1 MPPIDLIQRTGR
13 PAVDDYL
20 AGLIGI
26 FEVAFPDRVRAYY
39 LAGSFAT
46 ADAITSSDIDIQ
58 VIFKGAFTAGEAER
72 VTQLRDSCQR
82 ISAFQLDL
90 PVRCEA
96 QYLSGAEDPLALKT
110 ATLLLHGTDIRDQLV
125 VPPLERYAQLITEAP
140 RHTLARLRNCP
151 IIRSPLDYPDPAG
164 EFYGYD
170 IGGRTQHFVVAMG
183 WAATAIIVLDAGQ
196 YVARKRDWLDMYR
209 QHIAGAWVPF
219 LSTVYERCRNHWD
232 YAIPV
237 DAAGRAALRALCRQA
252 LDFENHYLARY
263 RAYLLDQLAGG
274 DPSGQA
280 LALER
285 LAQVIYPDAEVAAAI
300 RTLADSPVESL
311 RTAAGQALAAA
322 GDEHPF
328 SMVSVKHDDLNPA
341 GDQARVNDPSRR
353 WHPCSSPAP
362 DPPP

>member
-1 MPPIDLIQRTGR
+1 MPPVDLIQRTGR

-46 ADAITSSDIDIQ
+46 ADAVASSDIDIQ
-58 VIFKGAFTAGEAER
+58 VIFKGTFTAGEAER

-110 ATLLLHGTDIRDQLV
+110 ATLLLHGDDIRDQLV

-140 RHTLARLRNCP
+140 RRNLARLRAHP
-151 IIRSPLDYPDPAG
+151 IIRFPLGYPDPTG

-183 WAATAIIVLDAGQ
+183 WAATAIIVLDAGH
-196 YVARKRDWLDMYR
+196 YVARKRDWLEVYR
-209 QHIAGAWVPF
+209 QHIAGAWLPF
-219 LSTVYERCRNHWD
+219 LSAVYERCRNQWD

-237 DAAGRAALRALCRQA
+237 DATGRAALRALCRQA
-252 LDFENHYLARY
+252 LDFENAYLARY
-263 RAYLLDQLAGG
+263 RTYLLDQVAGG
-274 DPSGQA
+274 DLSGQA
-280 LALER
+280 WALDR
-285 LAQVIYPDAEVAAAI
+285 LAQVIYPDVEVVSAI
-300 RTLADSPVESL
+300 RALADSPVESL
-311 RTAAGQALAAA
+311 RTAARQALAVA
-322 GDEHPF
+322 GEEPPSF
-328 SMVSVKHDDLNPA
+328 TNGVSVT
-341 GDQARVNDPSRR
+341 RVEPSR
-353 WHPCSSPAP
+353 
-362 DPPP
+362 

>member
-1 MPPIDLIQRTGR
+1 MPPIDLIQRTEQ
-13 PAVDDYL
+13 PTVDNYL

-26 FEVAFPDRVRAYY
+26 FELAFPDRVRAYY

-46 ADAITSSDIDIQ
+46 ANAVASSDIDVQ

-72 VTQLRDSCQR
+72 VAHLRDSCQR

-110 ATLLLHGTDIRDQLV
+110 ATLLLYGADIRDQLV
-125 VPPLERYAQLITEAP
+125 VPPLERYAQLVTEAP
-140 RHTLARLRNCP
+140 RRNLARLRNHP
-151 IIRSPLDYPDPAG
+151 VIRYPLGYPDPAG

-196 YVARKRDWLDMYR
+196 YVARKRDWLELYR
-209 QHIAGAWVPF
+209 QHIAGAWLPF
-219 LSTVYERCRNHWD
+219 LSAVYERCRNHWD

-237 DAAGRAALRALCRQA
+237 DAVGRAELRALCRQA

-263 RAYLLDQLAGG
+263 RAYLLGQLAGD

-285 LAQVIYPDAEVAAAI
+285 LAQVIYPDAEVASAI
-300 RTLADSPVESL
+300 RALTDSPVESL
-311 RTAAGQALAAA
+311 RTAAGLALAVA
-322 GDEHPF
+322 GDEY
-328 SMVSVKHDDLNPA
+328 
-341 GDQARVNDPSRR
+341 PSFIT
-353 WHPCSSPAP
+353 
-362 DPPP
+362 